1 MTTRQE
7 KVAKQI
13 QKDIADIIQQHSV
26 ARSRKVMLTVT
37 NTRITPDLGQ
47 ARIYISIFPSQQA
60 EDIILDLNDHVGF
73 YRNELGQKLRH
84 QLKKVPEIKF
94 YLDDSLDYIDNI
106 DNLLKK

>member
-1 MTTRQE
+1 
-7 KVAKQI
+7 
-13 QKDIADIIQQHSV
+13 
-26 ARSRKVMLTVT
+26 MLTVT
-37 NTRITPDLGQ
+37 NVRISPDLGQ
-47 ARIYISIFPSQQA
+47 ARIYISIFPSQEAQVIMT
-60 EDIILDLNDHVGF
+60 ELNDHVGF